1 MKNFFAFLKNLSL
14 FIFFFLFFT
23 SIAVANFEKNTSNPI
38 LDIGN
43 PGSWDDELVSAPSI
57 VKDNK
62 EYKLWFTGFDGT
74 KGQIGL
80 ATSSDG
86 INWLK
91 YQNNPVISPKIGD
104 PWEVEIGE
112 PSVYFDGNIYTMWLT
127 SFNFTQKESFRISR
141 TTSTDGINW
150 APHNI
155 VFVKSFASWESEGVG
170 GPYVIFIN
178 NEFKM
183 WYGAKDSN
191 GIWSIG
197 HATSSD
203 GINWIRNLNP
213 VMQASLPWEG
223 TTVGAS
229 SVYYDGQTYHM
240 YYHAGPIIPQFIGH
254 ATSSD
259 GINWTKD
266 PNPILVRGG
275 FLDFDDNMIAAPR
288 VLRTNNTLKLYYA
301 GHDGNHWRIGLAE
314 ELLPVPYFSQ
324 SDLLWGSDIYDSKT
338 LTMSSLGCAVTSAAM
353 ILKHYNVQ
361 KTPGNAA
368 TGLPIKDLNPG
379 TLNEWLK
386 SQNDAYFRNGSTN
399 WALIS
404 KLTKLSHD
412 LDPTS
417 PKLEYFSSPSASLA
431 TTLEASI
438 PAILNLDYPPSP
450 ADTHFVVATKVQD
463 ATYAINDPYYADRT
477 TLSPHYSTINRIG
490 FYKPTNSDFSYLIFA
505 VDPEVNITLKD
516 NSGNPVGD
524 QYVDK
529 PIFDQINQTPSGSI
543 PLKVLYY
550 KQPPSTNYTV
560 ELSSDTLK
568 SYQLDTY
575 TYNESGVGGI
585 QTNTG
590 AVGLNDT
597 DTITL
602 TVDSSA
608 TGGSEIKPLV
618 TFDSFIT
625 DINTANS
632 LGWIKS
638 PTTYTDLLN
647 KTTSAQNLAG
657 QLRYREAKQTLTQL
671 LQSIKSP
678 NPRTVTDA
686 AFTLFNNDV
695 RSLID
700 SFPH

>member
-477 TLSPHYSTINRIG
+477 TLSPYYSTINRIG
-490 FYKPTNSDFSYLIFA
+490 FYKPTNTDFSYLILA
-505 VDPEVNITLKD
+505 ANADVALTLKD
-516 NSGNPVGD
+516 ETGTSVGE
-524 QYVDK
+524 QYIDK
-529 PIFDQINQTPSGSI
+529 PIFDQLNQAPSGNQA
-543 PLKVLYY
+543 LKILYY
-550 KQPPSTNYTV
+550 KQPPDQQLTL
-560 ELSSDTLK
+560 ELTSGSNR

-575 TYNESGVGGI
+575 IYDQSGEGRM

-590 AVGLNDT
+590 IVGPADI
-597 DTITL
+597 DEFEV
-602 TVDSSA
+602 TVNPTSFDDSDL
-608 TGGSEIKPLV
+608 ILLV
-618 TFDSFIT
+618 TFDSLRQ
-625 DINTANS
+625 DIQSTLTLNWIRQQSTADA
-632 LGWIKS
+632 L
-638 PTTYTDLLN
+638 TN
-647 KTTSAQNLAG
+647 KANLAEQYASAG
-657 QLRYREAKQTLTQL
+657 DRKNAKNTLKNML
-671 LQSIKSP
+671 LEVQSQ
-678 NPRTVTDA
+678 RGVTLTDA
-686 AFTLFNNDV
+686 AGKLLNTDIQQLAK
-695 RSLID
+695 SI
-700 SFPH
+700 